1 MPLRDFNLL
10 SDVLE
15 LVANHKLDQAEAKRL
30 IELNIE
36 RAILEAKTP
45 ITNPTEEHGC
55 FVFKTTWEDQARI
68 ADWNWRCIYLMAKEL
83 EKLREE

>member
-1 MPLRDFNLL
+1 M
-10 SDVLE
+10 SATIEE
-15 LVANHKLDQAEAKRL
+15 LALKAATEA
-30 IELNIE
+30 
-36 RAILEAKTP
+36 P

-68 ADWNWRCIYLMAKEL
+68 AHWNWRCIYLMAKEL